1 MDIKGSSHEASPD
14 TLAGARRGDFMITG
28 SFGSYAAKLPVIMK
42 TGSPGTGGMGWGVR
56 DGLGW
61 GRDGLRVG
69 GGGMGE
75 RMRGWV
81 ATQEGSGW

>member
-1 MDIKGSSHEASPD
+1 MGIKGSSHEASPD

-28 SFGSYAAKLPVIMK
+28 SFGFYAAKTARDHE
-42 TGSPGTGGMGWGVR
+42 TGRRGAGGMGWG
-56 DGLGW
+56 GGGMGW
-61 GRDGLRVG
+61 G

-81 ATQEGSGW
+81 AT

>member
-42 TGSPGTGGMGWGVR
+42 TGSPGTGR
-56 DGLGW
+56 DGLGGPGWAGVGAGWAEGGW
-61 GRDGLRVG
+61 GRDG
-69 GGGMGE
+69 
-75 RMRGWV
+75 
-81 ATQEGSGW
+81 